1 MTHGRA
7 VLLDRDGT
15 INRDS
20 PTYIKSWEEFEFLPG
35 ALEAMRR
42 LTTLGLPPVVVTNQA
57 AIGRRLVSAEMVAS
71 INARMAGE
79 IERHGGRVQKIYVC
93 PHVAD
98 DQCLCRKPRP
108 GLLLVAK
115 EELGLDLA
123 SCYVIGDRPS
133 DVQAGQAV
141 GSTTVW
147 LSAGEAWRKQTGRAP
162 DHVAATLSDAIEWIA
177 RRELQQ
183 TGRRAAEPVR
193 AARESRVPH
202 STLSSR
208 ARPGSVS

>member
-15 INRDS
+15 VNRDS

-35 ALEAMRR
+35 ALEAIRR
-42 LTTLGLPPVVVTNQA
+42 LTTLGLPLVVVTNQA
-57 AIGRRLVSAEMVAS
+57 AIGRRLVSAEVVAS

-79 IERHGGRVQKIYVC
+79 IERHGGRVQRIYVC

-123 SCYVIGDRPS
+123 RCYLIGDRPS
-133 DVQAGQAV
+133 DIQAGQAV

-147 LSAGEAWRKQTGRAP
+147 LSAEAWIKETGPAP
-162 DHVAATLSDAIEWIA
+162 NHVAATLSDAIEWIA
-177 RRELQQ
+177 TRELQQ
-183 TGRRAAEPVR
+183 TGRKAAEPVR
-193 AARESRVPH
+193 AARESRVSH
-202 STLSSR
+202 SPVGSR
-208 ARPGSVS
+208 VRPGGVS